1 MRGTRGER
9 GEKVG
14 HMETKP
20 DSIDTGLSDLYK
32 LPAEC
37 IFLFEKIQ
45 GETGNVG
52 QAGLTGWPGHMV
64 IKSRLFGTFQSFIV
78 CQRSNIVG
86 SHQIWQM

>member
-9 GEKVG
+9 GAKVG
-14 HMETKP
+14 HMETRP
-20 DSIDTGLSDLYK
+20 APVDTGLSDLYK
-32 LPAEC
+32 LTAEC

-64 IKSRLFGTFQSFIV
+64 IKSGYLVHS
-78 CQRSNIVG
+78 
-86 SHQIWQM
+86 SHSSYVSAVIL